1 MVFGRLRRGL
11 DRLLP
16 SSPPS
21 GEKEKVPMAAKTLT
35 LIFLVSRKQRAVSSI
50 VVFTAYC
57 FLLTACFM
65 ALAGCVAKGP
75 RPYDCITYYDPGQ
88 SSPEQIRVAQKYG
101 AVPTTVGRDPKMDWL
116 GFGRTFYL
124 ARDPTNLKKVVR
136 IYGGMGY
143 YPPSPYGYRSPQI
156 DLYRWSI
163 IRPYILP
170 KCHHK

>member
-21 GEKEKVPMAAKTLT
+21 GEMENLGRTKEKVPMAAKTLT

-65 ALAGCVAKGP
+65 ASA
-75 RPYDCITYYDPGQ
+75 
-88 SSPEQIRVAQKYG
+88 
-101 AVPTTVGRDPKMDWL
+101 
-116 GFGRTFYL
+116 F
-124 ARDPTNLKKVVR
+124 
-136 IYGGMGY
+136 
-143 YPPSPYGYRSPQI
+143 
-156 DLYRWSI
+156 
-163 IRPYILP
+163 
-170 KCHHK
+170 